1 MSQAI
6 RQRIYNM
13 CSAYGQGNLDF
24 VLNFMDDDVHFVSH
38 APLAI
43 FPCLGKQRGKAA
55 VAKTLETIHAHFEF
69 HSYLPIFTIVE
80 GEHAAVIVLAV
91 MKQRHGANHPDPVRS
106 LRKISGRPHCRVSGI
121 PRFIRRSG
129 AGPRPRNRNR
139 QPLRPSTDPLVDIST
154 SQGCWVK
161 LFDASI
167 PLASLSPKPG

>member
-91 MKQRHGANHPDPVRS
+91 MKQRATGRTIQIRFAHFVRFQD
-106 LRKISGRPHCRVSGI
+106 GRI
-121 PRFIRRSG
+121 
-129 AGPRPRNRNR
+129 
-139 QPLRPSTDPLVDIST
+139 VDFREFLDS
-154 SQGCWVK
+154 
-161 LFDASI
+161 FDAVEQVLGHEI
-167 PLASLSPKPG
+167 EIASLGTIN